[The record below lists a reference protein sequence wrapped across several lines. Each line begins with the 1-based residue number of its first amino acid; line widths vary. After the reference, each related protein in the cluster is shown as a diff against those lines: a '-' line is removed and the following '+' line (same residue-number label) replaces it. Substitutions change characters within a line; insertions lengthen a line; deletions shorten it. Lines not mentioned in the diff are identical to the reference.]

1 MMASIQYRG
10 VPASSPWLSG
20 HEHFEVWPHD
30 AIEPKRLR
38 DLIEFVQVEASAS
51 SRFDE
56 GFKRNV
62 QADLVSESKAVD
74 NRSSD
79 AVDPNY
85 AAFDAMLFD
94 AEIEERWRDPC
105 HTHRRV
111 CNRGD
116 ASAARNGE
124 PHLSGQLRPEIVE
137 EKSCRKADDARRD
150 DAASQDESV
159 TLRYASRSQ
168 AVFS

>member
-1 MMASIQYRG
+1 MMASIQYIG
-10 VPASSPWLSG
+10 ATASLPWLSS

-30 AIEPKRLR
+30 AIEAKRLR
-38 DLIEFVQVEASAS
+38 DLVEFVQFESSAPP
-51 SRFDE
+51 RFDE
-56 GFKRNV
+56 GFHRNV

-74 NRSSD
+74 NRSGD
-79 AVDPNY
+79 AVDPHY

-94 AEIEERWRDPC
+94 AEIEERRRNPC

-111 CNRGD
+111 CKRGD

-124 PHLSGQLRPEIVE
+124 PYLSGQLRPEIVE
-137 EKSCRKADDARRD
+137 EKSCRKADDARWD

-159 TLRYASRSQ
+159 TLRHAFRRQ
-168 AVFS
+168 PVFS